1 MRPAFFDRYHKAI
14 KYFMF
19 KGQGLDIKE
28 YLTDFIFREDGAAQ
42 SLSPPPAQKTRIE
55 YARINGQAVPR
66 YINEFWTSKQRQA
79 CSIHEISYRACFKPQ
94 LPKFF
99 VELLT
104 RNGDTVYDPFSGR
117 GTTVIEAALLGRK
130 IIANDVNPLSKILTG
145 PRLHPP
151 RLAEVETRLDNIP
164 IDPEAKPDIDLSM
177 FYHTRTLAEIV
188 SIKNHLAQKKAADRE
203 DDLDRWIRMVATNR
217 LTGHSKGFFSVYT
230 LPPNQAVSPENQ
242 IRINERRGQKPEYR
256 DTKALILKKTRSL
269 LRYLAPKAAGNL
281 IFAQKT
287 SLFLTGEAAKTK
299 KIASDS
305 VQLTVTSPPF
315 LNIVQYSKDNWLR
328 CWFNGLNADSI
339 AKTITMAGTIA
350 KWSKVMGSVFQELFR
365 VTRPGG
371 WVAFEV
377 GEVRNRRVNLDEHA
391 LPLGME
397 AGFRC
402 EGVLINQQEFTKTSN
417 IWGVKN
423 NSRGTNTNRV
433 VLFQKPF

>member
-1 MRPAFFDRYHKAI
+1 M
-14 KYFMF
+14 
-19 KGQGLDIKE
+19 
-28 YLTDFIFREDGAAQ
+28 TDFIFQEDGGAQ
-42 SLSPPPAQKTRIE
+42 SLFPPPNQKTQIE
-55 YARINGQAVPR
+55 YARINGQLVPR

-94 LPKFF
+94 LPRLF

-104 RNGDTVYDPFSGR
+104 QEGDIVYDPFSGR

-130 IIANDVNPLSKILTG
+130 IIANDVNPLSEILTA

-151 RLAEVETRLDNIP
+151 SLVEVETRLGDIP
-164 IDPEAKPDIDLSM
+164 IDSAARPDIDLSM
-177 FYHTRTLAEIV
+177 FYHPQTLAEIV
-188 SIKNHLAQKKAADRE
+188 SIKNHLAQKKAAGKE
-203 DDLDRWIRMVATNR
+203 DDLDRWMRMVATNR

-242 IRINERRGQKPEYR
+242 IKINERRTQKPEYR
-256 DTKALILKKTRSL
+256 DVKALILKKTRSL
-269 LRYLAPKAAGNL
+269 LRNLTQKAVENL
-281 IFAQKT
+281 IFAQEG
-287 SLFLTGEAAKTK
+287 SLFLTKEADKTK

-339 AKTITMAGTIA
+339 ARTITMAGTIA
-350 KWSKVMGSVFQELFR
+350 KWSKVMGYVFQELFR

-377 GEVRNRRVNLDEHA
+377 GEVRNSRVNLDEHA

-402 EGVLINQQEFTKTSN
+402 EGILINQQEFTKTSN

-423 NSRGTNTNRV
+423 NRSGTNTNRI
-433 VLFQKPF
+433 VLFEKPS